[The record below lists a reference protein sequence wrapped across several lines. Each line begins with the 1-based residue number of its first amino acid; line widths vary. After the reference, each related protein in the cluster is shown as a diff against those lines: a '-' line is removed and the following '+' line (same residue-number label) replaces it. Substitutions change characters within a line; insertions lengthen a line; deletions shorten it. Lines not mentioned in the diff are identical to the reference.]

1 MALIGIYNIT
11 GVIQNQDFT
20 SVSTWTNTNDD
31 IPPVDVP
38 LDLSIYTEIY
48 FDVFFNCKRIVRK
61 TLLDGIAVSGDNN
74 NILTIN
80 LTQEDTLLFKWE
92 ELNHELR
99 MVNASDENTYLLK
112 GSVTVNLTKSRTV
125 ST

>member
-1 MALIGIYNIT
+1 MSLIGQYDIT
-11 GVIQNQDFT
+11 GVIQNQAFS
-20 SVSTWTNTNDD
+20 SVSTWTYTNDD
-31 IPPVDVP
+31 VPPVDVP

-48 FDVFFNCKRIVRK
+48 FDVFYNCKRIVRK
-61 TLLDGIAVSGDNN
+61 TLLDGITVTGAND

-99 MVNASDENTYLLK
+99 MVNASEENNYLLK
-112 GSVTVNLTKSRTV
+112 GTVTVKLTKSR
-125 ST
+125 

>member
-1 MALIGIYNIT
+1 MSLIGIYNIT
-11 GVIQNQDFT
+11 GVIQNQDFN
-20 SVSTWTNTNDD
+20 SVSTWTST
-31 IPPVDVP
+31 VDETP
-38 LDLSIYTEIY
+38 LDLSVYTEIY

-61 TLLDGIAVSGDNN
+61 TLLDGITVSGANN

-99 MVNASDENTYLLK
+99 MVNATDENTYLLK
-112 GSVTVNLTKSRTV
+112 GSVSVNLTKSRTL